1 MNFGK
6 FTLNAG
12 KLTSPKAD
20 VDKIGEA
27 LKDNMKDLIP
37 DLEKFPIDKLNKNF
51 EDTNPF
57 RNEKN
62 TNRCP

>member
-1 MNFGK
+1 
-6 FTLNAG
+6 
-12 KLTSPKAD
+12 
-20 VDKIGEA
+20 
-27 LKDNMKDLIP
+27 MKDLIP